1 MRKGAATRERI
12 LEIARASVLQKGFG
26 ATSID
31 EIIAEAGITKSG
43 FFYHFRDKNE
53 LAYELLARYVAE
65 DERILDDIFGR
76 AADLCDDPLQRF
88 LVGLKLL
95 AELLADMPGGHPGC
109 MIASVC
115 YQERLFDRRVVDFNR
130 QAMEDMNRRF
140 RGYLEEIAAVYPPRE
155 PVDLDTLAEMATC
168 VIDGGIVLSKVTGDP
183 DRLVCQVL
191 AYRALVKQH
200 FAPAQVAARPA
211 RLPQHYAVAAQ

>member
-140 RGYLEEIAAVYPPRE
+140 RSYLEEIAAVYPPRE
-155 PVDLDTLAEMATC
+155 PVDLDQLARMICCA
-168 VIDGGIVLSKVTGDP
+168 IDGSIILGKALGKP
-183 DRLVCQVL
+183 DILPEQLLMVRTQLKLLFQPL
-191 AYRALVKQH
+191 AANQPTREAL
-200 FAPAQVAARPA
+200 AA
-211 RLPQHYAVAAQ
+211 